1 MSERRIEALVD
12 AIAHLRGSS
21 TNPDSDLYQIRNP
34 IGTMSF
40 SRPGRNEID
49 TNGRRVFKS
58 WLAGYRAAVFDLT
71 IKCKGESR
79 ANLKPTDLLEN
90 LLRVLGITEKLGQDQ
105 VVKFLKRALKD
116 QSIIRTTPLSYFVE
130 N

>member
-1 MSERRIEALVD
+1 MDRIEALVD
-12 AIAHLRGSS
+12 AISHLRGSS

-40 SRPGRNEID
+40 SRPGKNEID
-49 TNGRRVFKS
+49 SVGRRVFKTF
-58 WLAGYRAAVFDLT
+58 LAGYRAAVFDLT

-105 VVKFLKRALKD
+105 IVKFLKRALKD
-116 QSIIRTTPLSYFVE
+116 PSLTTKIPLAYFVE
-130 N
+130 S